1 VNKARKESSM
11 ITEVYLDDAKLDF
24 TGVSITSTVGDIV
37 DAVESDLKP
46 MRRFIMELWV
56 DGKNEGASWKD
67 AMAINEPVKR
77 YGELRLFTSGID
89 NMVLQGIYTVGEYIT
104 FILELTLNLTEGLR
118 CGSGEIDNHLG
129 AIIES
134 TGEMVR
140 TMDALY
146 KCGLVYGIDVFKENP
161 LSYYEAILQ
170 NMSALKDARLA
181 LDNVLLADILEYEF
195 APLLKK
201 MEGKVFS
208 RGDM

>member
-1 VNKARKESSM
+1 M
-11 ITEVYLDDAKLDF
+11 ITEIYLDDARLDF
-24 TGVSITSTVGDIV
+24 SGVKVSSTVGDLV

-46 MRRFIMELWV
+46 LRRFIMELWV
-56 DGKNEGASWKD
+56 DGRNEGALWKD
-67 AMAINEPVKR
+67 ASAINKPLKS

-89 NMVLQGIYTVGEYIT
+89 HVVLQGIYTVGEYIT
-104 FILELTLNLTEGLR
+104 FICELAMNMTGALR
-118 CGSGEIDNHLG
+118 RGSGEIDNYLG

-146 KCGLVYGIDVFKENP
+146 KCGLAYSIDVFKENP
-161 LSYYEAILQ
+161 LTYYEDILR

-181 LDNVLLADILEYEF
+181 LDNVLLADILEYELT
-195 APLLKK
+195 PLLKE
-201 MEGKVFS
+201 MEEKVFS